1 MFPVMNSASK
11 LNGIAFCV
19 MLGLMFLY
27 SLPSVFDFSKSQDSA
42 QSLELFLDGKLL
54 RKFEQS
60 YDKQIFIR
68 DPSVKLWAS
77 TQFLLFKEGA
87 RGVVIGD
94 AGWLFT
100 NQEYLVPND
109 LSHNLEN
116 QVSKIVAVQALLKQ
130 HNKQLLLMPVPMKV
144 DIYAVHTRYAPDPRT
159 LGLYKKFSDTL
170 HARDV
175 AVANIHDAFVAHH
188 QASELFVKTDTH
200 WSPAGAR
207 LAAQELARQNPQL
220 VGEQPY
226 VSRKTQEK
234 ALKGD
239 LMNYLQFDP
248 RLAPELFVPTNI
260 ALYETTNPTQQV
272 SEDSLFGEKPQSIA
286 LVGSSYSKIDDWNF
300 VGFLKEALQSDLVSI
315 AVEAR
320 GPFQAMEEFTHSDLL
335 NNPDIRTVI
344 WEFPLR
350 TVLAQRAGDKS
361 WQAAQPQPL

>member
-19 MLGLMFLY
+19 MLCLMFLY
-27 SLPSVFDFSKSQDSA
+27 SLPAVVDFSKRQDSA

-87 RGVVIGD
+87 RGVVMGED
-94 AGWLFT
+94 GWLYT

-116 QVSKIVAVQALLKQ
+116 QVNKVVAVQALLKQ

-144 DIYAVHTRYAPDPRT
+144 DIYAGHTRYAPDPRSRE
-159 LGLYKKFSDTL
+159 LYAQFSDSL
-170 HARDV
+170 QARDV
-175 AVANIHDAFVAHH
+175 RVANIRDAFVAQH
-188 QASELFVKTDTH
+188 QSTELFLKTDTH
-200 WSPAGAR
+200 WSPDGAR

-220 VGEQPY
+220 IGEQPY
-226 VSRKTQEK
+226 VSKQTEEK

-248 RLAPELFVPTNI
+248 SLAPELFVPTQI
-260 ALYETTNPTQQV
+260 ALYETTNPNQQV
-272 SEDSLFGEKPQSIA
+272 SEASLFGEKPQHLA

-300 VGFLKEALQSDLVSI
+300 VGFLKEALQNDLVSV

-320 GPFQAMEEFTHSDLL
+320 GPFQAMEDFTNSDLL
-335 NNPDIRTVI
+335 SNPDIQTVI